1 MVLGEVVHDRLHLR
15 GEFGGLALE
24 LSLLDSH
31 AAVVDPLGHG
41 VLLGFADDVEDE
53 GEIEGV
59 MVTLVLEL
67 AGVLAYLGEGF
78 LGEDLGFGFE
88 GFDAGFARLDEL
100 LEDGCLDE
108 GVGGVE
114 VDVVGSDDGCG

>member
-1 MVLGEVVHDRLHLR
+1 MLIEALEGAGDGIGDDVGMVLGEVVHDRLHLR
-15 GEFGGLALE
+15 GEFGGLALV

-31 AAVVDPLGHG
+31 AAVVDTLGHG

-78 LGEDLGFGFE
+78 LCEDLGFGV
-88 GFDAGFARLDEL
+88 EL
-100 LEDGCLDE
+100 LDACFA
-108 GVGGVE
+108 
-114 VDVVGSDDGCG
+114 